1 MNLDDLGNIGEFV
14 GAVGVIASLV
24 YLALQIRQNTKS
36 TRTAMYQAATRDMFD
51 AADLIASDADLN
63 SIWFEGLRDFDSL
76 PREEKRR
83 FASCMFSLLRRY
95 ANALHQTNTGMIDGE
110 WWVEASYTLEYT
122 ISHPGFQTWWKEGRS
137 LFRPDFR
144 EFIDQVVSGS
154 ERPGAS

>member
-63 SIWFEGLRDFDSL
+63 SIWFRGNRDFDSL
-76 PREEKRR
+76 SREEKRR
-83 FASCMFSLLRRY
+83 FAAYMFSLLRRY
-95 ANALHQTNTGMIDGE
+95 ANALHQTNAGMIDGE
-110 WWVEASYTLEYT
+110 WWVEASDSLEYT
-122 ISHPGFQTWWKEGRS
+122 ISHPGFQTWWKEGQS
-137 LFRPDFR
+137 LFPLEFR
-144 EFIDQVVSGS
+144 EFIDQVGKR
-154 ERPGAS
+154 E